1 MTRRAP
7 VPVQCPVVA
16 VNHNPKT
23 ATDPEGRWQ
32 AFRMSAEL
40 LVGFRRIFQR
50 GLLRLHG
57 AGWVDAA
64 CPTSLRSRLERRRDS
79 ELEVDRFGASAD
91 EPIDYTTFADLV
103 EILESDEALAEMLG
117 GLSSSPDGLDGNL
130 RTLDDVRRKVAAAR
144 LLSDSEL
151 VVLTEMHLRLRE
163 KLAGAK
169 RRARSGGSA
178 TEAVEEAAVGSVF
191 DERAED
197 GEPEED
203 PGGVAIGG
211 SRDDDPEVAADPV
224 MEPTQNVAAGVN
236 RPTRRPSSRAAEV
249 FDGASTPVGLV
260 HVERDD
266 LQVLRDLRLEIIAA
280 AEAAYGYSDAVDT
293 TVWTRALD
301 SGWFADKVEAYGLGD
316 VSTFYAILEGFLD
329 RHRRGGNRESLR
341 TFLADRELA
350 KLLLRL
356 RELFDRLRV

>member
-1 MTRRAP
+1 M
-7 VPVQCPVVA
+7 VV

-23 ATDPEGRWQ
+23 ATDSEGRWQ

-64 CPTSLRSRLERRRDS
+64 YPPSLRSRLERRLES
-79 ELEVDRFGASAD
+79 ELEVDRTGASAD
-91 EPIDYTTFADLV
+91 ELIDYTTFTDLA
-103 EILESDEALAEMLG
+103 EMLEGDETLAEMLG
-117 GLSSSPDGLDGNL
+117 GLSSSPDGLSGNL
-130 RTLDDVRRKVAAAR
+130 QTLDDVRRKVAAAR
-144 LLSDSEL
+144 LLSDSEF

-178 TEAVEEAAVGSVF
+178 TESVEDIPAGSDF
-191 DERAED
+191 DERTGD
-197 GEPEED
+197 GESEDD
-203 PGGVAIGG
+203 PGRAGPGDVADGVSRGG
-211 SRDDDPEVAADPV
+211 ESEVATHTV
-224 MEPTQNVAAGVN
+224 IEPTRDVAAGVN
-236 RPTRRPSSRAAEV
+236 HPSRRPSSRAAEV

-260 HVERDD
+260 HVERED
-266 LQVLRDLRLEIIAA
+266 LQVLRELRLEIIAA

-293 TVWTRALD
+293 TVWSRALD
-301 SGWFADKVEAYGLGD
+301 TGWFADKVEAYGLGD
-316 VSTFYAILEGFLD
+316 VSTFYAVLEGYLD
-329 RHRRGGNRESLR
+329 RYRRGGNRESLR

-356 RELFDRLRV
+356 RELFDRLRL